1 MKSEKIPTRHRTK
14 ATTKEQ
20 EEIIENIRENRGLKS
35 YLEAKDYYFENQAK
49 CDKVHQM
56 AKATFDG
63 EEIKEV
69 KKETLKEMP
78 DNIENLF
85 TFKKEEKGE
94 KKKKGCMTIAETKL
108 GITMVLSKDD
118 CTKLGFTIEK
128 MTTKEGIVKVRNKL
142 GLTDK

>member
-69 KKETLKEMP
+69 KKVETPAQADEEVHN
-78 DNIENLF
+78 DLF
-85 TFKKEEKGE
+85 IDAP
-94 KKKKGCMTIAETKL
+94 KKKGCMTIAETKL

-118 CTKLGFTIEK
+118 CAKLGFTIDK